1 MTDFVHLHVHTQ
13 YSLLDG
19 ATRIEKVF
27 ARAEEMG
34 MKAVAITDH
43 GNMYGALEFVKAAV
57 RHTDP
62 KADPFD
68 FLKENRPFKVKPV
81 LGCELYTCED
91 MTVKTTVNGKAPKL
105 NHLILL
111 AKNET
116 GYKNLV
122 KLVSKGY
129 VDGFY
134 HKPRVDFS
142 LLEQYS
148 EGLICLSACIAGVI
162 PQCLLHGRDDEAQ
175 QWTDKF
181 KNLFGDDFYIEIQD
195 HNIRDQ
201 KIILPK
207 LVQLARRNNIKI
219 VATNDVHYLNKS
231 DSVVQK
237 MLQCISFQNTML
249 YDELNAEEDVDLTGE
264 GVTDDGYFP
273 TREFYMK
280 SGDEMA
286 KMFPSFPD
294 ALANT
299 VEVADKC
306 SCNFFRKEPLM
317 PRYIPEDGSTPAQYL
332 RKLTYEG
339 LNKKYG
345 NITDE
350 IKERAEYELGI
361 VEKLGFVEYF
371 LIVWDFIH
379 WAESQGIPV
388 GPGRGSGVGS
398 IVAYAIGITKVNPLK
413 YSLIF
418 ERFLNP
424 ARVSNPDFD
433 IDFCVDRREEVIDY
447 VTRKYGDEN
456 VSQIV
461 TFGTL
466 KAKAAV
472 KDVGRVYS
480 HPFSE
485 TQKLT
490 KPIPNIMGK
499 LHLEHLLGLKKDKD
513 GNDVSNPELREIYGS
528 DLMAKH
534 ILDMAMQIE
543 GMPRQTGMH
552 AAGVIICR
560 DKISDHVPLTRTKDG
575 IITTQF
581 NMVECEELGLL
592 KMDFLGLR
600 TLTDIKKAID
610 LVKQTKGID
619 IDFYGPDATYDD
631 AGVFELISSG
641 DTHAV
646 FQFESEGMK
655 KFMKDLK
662 PTSLEDIIA
671 GISLYRPGPM
681 QYIDDYVR
689 NKRNPAGIKYDH
701 PLLEPILSVTYGIMV
716 YQEQVMRMVQDLAGY
731 SMGNADNVRR
741 MMSKKKLDAMNK
753 EREVF
758 LHGGTD
764 NKGNKIDGCI
774 KRGVPEDVGNKI
786 FDDMMHFASY
796 AFNKSHAAAYGYL
809 AYQTAYL
816 KRYHTVEFVTA
827 VLNNRITNIEEIRNY
842 LTYLREKNIKVLPPD
857 INKSHGFFTVEN
869 GSVRIGMAAIK
880 NVGMPVIEQI
890 VKERERGGEFKDFV
904 EFVTRMSSI
913 TLNKKML
920 ESLIYAGTFDCFG
933 HARSQ
938 LIAVY
943 EQVLDRAAR
952 DRKVKLSGQMSMFD
966 AFADTTTEL
975 NRFEYPKMREYSLS
989 EKLRRE
995 KEVASIYLTGH
1006 PLEEYAQYLKTFE
1019 YNTSMFKP
1027 QTDDEA
1033 EDDSAENLDGRTV
1046 VLGGMLVE
1054 AGKKFT
1060 KDNKELG
1067 VGKLEDLY
1075 GTVDLAMSG
1084 QTLSKM
1090 KAYWEKDK
1098 LVTVKG
1104 RLRINELGASVWVD
1118 KIEPWQSGVAQEI
1131 RRKKICMYFSF
1142 KEKPPEFLDEIQE
1155 VLLNYG
1161 GEDKTYVK
1169 NTDDGKLYPLD
1180 IGVECCRPL
1189 LAELSGILGAD
1200 NIKIAED

>member
-1 MTDFVHLHVHTQ
+1 MKDFVHLHVHTQ

-19 ATRIEKVF
+19 ATRIEQIF
-27 ARAEEMG
+27 SRAYDMG

-57 RHTDP
+57 RFTDP

-68 FLKENRPFKVKPV
+68 FLAQGREFKVKPII
-81 LGCELYTCED
+81 GCELYMCDDRLRKE
-91 MTVKTTVNGKAPKL
+91 TVNGEAPKL

-111 AKNET
+111 AKNEI
-116 GYKNLV
+116 GYKNLI
-122 KLVSKGY
+122 KLVSIGY
-129 VDGFY
+129 IDGFY
-134 HKPRVDFS
+134 HKPRIDFS
-142 LLEQYS
+142 CLEGHT
-148 EGLICLSACIAGVI
+148 EGLVCLSACIAGVI
-162 PQCLLHGRDDEAQ
+162 PQALLRGDEDGAQ
-175 QWTDKF
+175 RLAEKF
-181 KNLFGDDFYIEIQD
+181 KSLFGEDFYIEIQD

-201 KIILPK
+201 KTVLPR
-207 LVQLARRNNIKI
+207 LVRLARNNGIKI
-219 VATNDVHYLNKS
+219 VATNDVHYLKKR
-231 DSVVQK
+231 DAVVQK
-237 MLQCISFQNTML
+237 MLQCISFQNTMV
-249 YDELNAEEDVDLTGE
+249 YEEPSDEDEPTSLAGE
-264 GVTDDGYFP
+264 GVSDDGYFP
-273 TREFYMK
+273 TKEFYMK

-286 KMFPSFPD
+286 ALFPSYPD
-294 ALANT
+294 SIENT

-306 SCNFFRKEPLM
+306 RCDFFRKEPLM
-317 PRYIPEDGSTPAQYL
+317 PPYVPDDGSTPTEYL
-332 RKLTYEG
+332 RRLTYEG
-339 LNKKYG
+339 LQSKYG
-345 NITDE
+345 EITDE
-350 IKERAEYELGI
+350 IKKRAEYELGI

-413 YSLIF
+413 YALIF

-433 IDFCVDRREEVIDY
+433 IDFCVDRREEVIEY
-447 VTRKYGDEN
+447 VTRKYGAEN

-499 LHLEHLLGLKKDKD
+499 LHLEHLLGLKTDKD
-513 GNDVSNPELREIYGS
+513 GNDVSNPDLKEMYGH
-528 DLMAKH
+528 DLMAKR

-560 DKISDHVPLTRTKDG
+560 DVLSDHVPMTRTKDG

-610 LVKQTKGID
+610 LVKQTKGIE
-619 IDFYGPDATYDD
+619 IDFYGKDGGYDD
-631 AGVFELISSG
+631 PGVFELISSG

-646 FQFESEGMK
+646 FQLESAGMK
-655 KFMKDLK
+655 KFMRDLK

-681 QYIDDYVR
+681 QYIDTYVA

-716 YQEQVMRMVQDLAGY
+716 YQEQVMQMVQELAGY

-753 EREVF
+753 EREIF
-758 LHGGTD
+758 LHGGLD
-764 NKGNKIDGCI
+764 NKGNPVDGCI
-774 KRGVPEDVGNKI
+774 KRGVSEAVGNKI

-796 AFNKSHAAAYGYL
+796 AFNKSHAAAYAYL

-827 VLNNRITNIEEIRNY
+827 VLNNRITSIDEIRNY
-842 LTYLREKNIKVLPPD
+842 LTYLREKDIAVLPPD
-857 INKSHGFFTVEN
+857 INKSHGYFTVEN
-869 GSVRIGMAAIK
+869 GAVRIGMAAIK
-880 NVGMPVIEQI
+880 NVGMPIIEAI
-890 VKERERGGEFKDFV
+890 VSERNRGGEFKDFV
-904 EFVTRMSSI
+904 EFVNRMSMV

-938 LIAVY
+938 LIGVF
-943 EQVLDRAAR
+943 EQVLDRASH
-952 DRKVKLSGQMSMFD
+952 DRKVKLSGQLSMFD
-966 AFADTTTEL
+966 GLGETTREL
-975 NRFEYPKMREYSLS
+975 NAFSYPNIREYTLA
-989 EKLRRE
+989 EKLAKE

-1006 PLEEYAQYLKTFE
+1006 PLQEYSHILKDYE
-1019 YNTSMFKP
+1019 YNTTMFSVSDD
-1027 QTDDEA
+1027 DDEA
-1033 EDDSAENLDGRTV
+1033 MSEMDGKTV
-1046 VLGGMLVE
+1046 TIGGMLVE
-1054 AGKKFT
+1054 AGKKFS
-1060 KDNKELG
+1060 KDNKEIG
-1067 VGKLEDLY
+1067 IGKLEDLY
-1075 GTVDLAMSG
+1075 GTVDLAVSG
-1084 QTLSKM
+1084 FKLAQLRDV
-1090 KAYWEKDK
+1090 WVKDK
-1098 LVTVKG
+1098 LVTVTG
-1104 RLRINELGASVWVD
+1104 RLRVSELGASIWVD
-1118 KIEPWQSGVAQEI
+1118 KVQEWNAKAQTVR
-1131 RRKKICMYFSF
+1131 RRKICLYYSF
-1142 KEKPPEFLDEIQE
+1142 KENPPSLLDSIQD
-1155 VLLNYG
+1155 VLAIYP
-1161 GEDKTYVK
+1161 GEDETYVK
-1169 NTDDGKLYPLD
+1169 NTDDNKLYPLE
-1180 IGVECCRPL
+1180 IGVECCKPL
-1189 LAELSGILGAD
+1189 LAELSGLLGGD
-1200 NIKIAED
+1200 NIKVAES